1 MATRVRTEPVE
12 TLLNRE
18 LSHLE
23 FHARVLELA
32 TDETL
37 PLLERVKFCAIFS
50 SNLDEFFQ
58 VRVAGLL
65 GQAEAGITVRSAD
78 GLTPQQ
84 ALARIRERV
93 LELSA
98 LQSRLWKRELRPA
111 LDAEGIT
118 VGGIEDLGAKELVKL
133 ERRFDR
139 EIYPVLT
146 PLAVGPGQ
154 PFPYIS
160 GLSLSLAIFAED
172 PDTGDER
179 FARVKIPEGLPRFF
193 DLGARGLYVP
203 LEQIIAHFLPALFPG
218 VEIVERAVFRV
229 TRDADFEVSDDAD
242 DLLEAVESQLRRRRF
257 GDVVRV
263 EVSSSA
269 SSEMVA
275 RLQSGLGADETQV
288 YRVESPL
295 DLSELTELAAL
306 DRPELQQEP
315 WIPAIPPRLAS
326 AQTDLP
332 QIFEEIRRGDV
343 LVHQPYGS
351 YRASFEVFAQAAVR
365 DPNVIAMK
373 TAVYRTSDDS
383 VLVGSLIQCA
393 EDGKQSVCL
402 VELKARF
409 DELRNIEWSRA
420 LEQAGVHVAY
430 GFPDLKIHAKMTLIV
445 RREGDALRRYAH
457 IGTGNYH
464 AATARLYEDLGIFT
478 ADEEITADVADLFN
492 YITGFGRPQ
501 KFRKLLVAPVHAAQR
516 TRRRDPR
523 RRGGGLRRQARAHP
537 AQAQPSRRPEDRRR
551 AVRCLAA
558 PAHASTSSPAR
569 PALFVPA
576 SRASRTTSTSAR
588 SSDASSSTA
597 ACTRSRPTSASRRTS
612 GAPIS
617 CSATSTTASR
627 CSMPVENA
635 RVRQEIHA
643 ILDSALADDVN
654 AWILAPSGD
663 WKRAVPAKSDKPHS
677 HHETMMR
684 RSLKRRGRGA
694 RDRRGRIARPRRRRA
709 TTCALRRPGA
719 GRWRR
724 QPAGRGRA
732 QGRARRRYARAP
744 RLHPSRTS
752 HPGRGASRRLRGGCI
767 PATSPAGR
775 RGA

>member
-1 MATRVRTEPVE
+1 MQRWRRESAPSRWR

-65 GQAEAGITVRSAD
+65 GQAEAGVTVRSAD

-111 LDAEGIT
+111 LAAEGIT
-118 VGGIEDLGAKELVKL
+118 VGGIEDLGSKELEKL
-133 ERRFDR
+133 ERRFHR

-172 PDTGDER
+172 PETGDER

-193 DLGARGLYVP
+193 DLGGRGLYVP
-203 LEQIIAHFLPALFPG
+203 LEQIIAHFLPTLFPG
-218 VEIVERAVFRV
+218 VDDRRARGVP
-229 TRDADFEVSDDAD
+229 RDARRR
-242 DLLEAVESQLRRRRF
+242 LRGLRRRRRPPR
-257 GDVVRV
+257 GGRDPASAPALRRRRARRGELVRVVRDGRPPP
-263 EVSSSA
+263 ERPRGRRDAGLSRR
-269 SSEMVA
+269 EPA
-275 RLQSGLGADETQV
+275 RPLGAPRAGDDRPARAEA
-288 YRVESPL
+288 R
-295 DLSELTELAAL
+295 AL
-306 DRPELQQEP
+306 DPRDP
-315 WIPAIPPRLAS
+315 PAARS
-326 AQTDLP
+326 AQTDS
-332 QIFEEIRRGDV
+332 RRSSTRSGAATSSCTSRTARIV
-343 LVHQPYGS
+343 
-351 YRASFEVFAQAAVR
+351 ASFEVFAQAAVR

-393 EDGKQSVCL
+393 EEGKQSVCL

-409 DELRNIEWSRA
+409 DELRNIEWSRE

-501 KFRKLLVAPVHAAQR
+501 KFRKLLVAPFTLRSGLVDEIRGVAAAAGAASTR
-516 TRRRDPR
+516 ASGSSSTTSSTRR
-523 RRGGGLRRQARAHP
+523 
-537 AQAQPSRRPEDRRR
+537 
-551 AVRCLAA
+551 
-558 PAHASTSSPAR
+558 SSSE
-569 PALFVPA
+569 LYEA
-576 SRASRTTSTSAR
+576 SRAGARVDIIAR
-588 SSDASSSTA
+588 S
-597 ACTRSRPTSASRRTS
+597 
-612 GAPIS
+612 
-617 CSATSTTASR
+617 
-627 CSMPVENA
+627 
-635 RVRQEIHA
+635 
-643 ILDSALADDVN
+643 
-654 AWILAPSGD
+654 
-663 WKRAVPAKSDKPHS
+663 
-677 HHETMMR
+677 
-684 RSLKRRGRGA
+684 
-694 RDRRGRIARPRRRRA
+694 
-709 TTCALRRPGA
+709 TCALRPGVEGLSENIHVRSVV
-719 GRWRR
+719 GRFLEHSRDLLV
-724 QPAGRGRA
+724 RGR
-732 QGRARRRYARAP
+732 RARRDVHREPRSHAAQPRPPNRGAHAGRERACPAGDPRDPRQRARRTTRTPGSSEPSASGRAP
-744 RLHPSRTS
+744 
-752 HPGRGASRRLRGGCI
+752 SRRSR
-767 PATSPAGR
+767 PR
-775 RGA
+775 RTRITRR

>member
-1 MATRVRTEPVE
+1 MATRVRTEPME

-32 TDETL
+32 TDESQ

-65 GQAEAGITVRSAD
+65 GQAEAGVTMRSAD

-98 LQSRLWKRELRPA
+98 LQSRLWRRDLRPA
-111 LDAEGIT
+111 LAAEGVT
-118 VGGIEDLGAKELVKL
+118 VGGIEDLGTKELAQL
-133 ERRFDR
+133 EKRFHR

-172 PDTGDER
+172 PETGEER

-193 DLGARGLYVP
+193 DLGGRGLYVP
-203 LEQIIAHFLPALFPG
+203 LEQIIAHFLPTLFPG
-218 VEIVERAVFRV
+218 VMIVERGVFRV

-295 DLSELTELAAL
+295 DLSELLELAAL
-306 DRPELQQEP
+306 DRPELKVEP
-315 WIPAIPPRLAS
+315 WIPTISPRLAS
-326 AQTDLP
+326 AQNDP
-332 QIFEEIRRGDV
+332 PAIFDEIRRGDV

-351 YRASFEVFAQAAVR
+351 FIASFEVFAQAAVR

-393 EDGKQSVCL
+393 EEGKQSVCL

-501 KFRKLLVAPVHAAQR
+501 KFRKLLVAPFTLRSGLVDEIRGVAAAAAEGRHAR
-516 TRRRDPR
+516 IRLKLNHLVDPKIVEE
-523 RRGGGLRRQARAHP
+523 LYA
-537 AQAQPSRRPEDRRR
+537 
-551 AVRCLAA
+551 
-558 PAHASTSSPAR
+558 
-569 PALFVPA
+569 A
-576 SRASRTTSTSAR
+576 SRAGAKIDIIAR
-588 SSDASSSTA
+588 STCALRPGVDGLSDNIHV
-597 ACTRSRPTSASRRTS
+597 RSVVGRFLEHSRIYSFEAGERV
-612 GAPIS
+612 
-617 CSATSTTASR
+617 ATYIGSPDLMQR
-627 CSMPVENA
+627 NLDHRIEVLIPVENA
-635 RVRQEIHA
+635 RVRQEVHA
-643 ILDSALADDVN
+643 VLDSALEDDTN
-654 AWILAPSGD
+654 AWVLGADGD
-663 WKRAVPAKSDKPHS
+663 WTRVVPAKPAKPHS
-677 HHETMMR
+677 HHATMMR
-684 RSLKRRGRGA
+684 RSLKRARRGA
-694 RDRRGRIARPRRRRA
+694 RERRA
-709 TTCALRRPGA
+709 G
-719 GRWRR
+719 
-724 QPAGRGRA
+724 
-732 QGRARRRYARAP
+732 
-744 RLHPSRTS
+744 
-752 HPGRGASRRLRGGCI
+752 
-767 PATSPAGR
+767 
-775 RGA
+775 

>member
-1 MATRVRTEPVE
+1 MATKARTEPVG

-32 TDETL
+32 GDDSL
-37 PLLERVKFCAIFS
+37 PLLERVKCCGFFS
-50 SNLDEFFQ
+50 KNLDEFFQ

-65 GQAEAGITVRSAD
+65 GQAESGLAMRSAD
-78 GLTPQQ
+78 GLTPHQT
-84 ALARIRERV
+84 LARIRERV

-111 LDAEGIT
+111 LAAEGIT
-118 VGGIEDLGAKELVKL
+118 VGGIEDLNAKDLGKL
-133 ERRFDR
+133 EKRFQR

-160 GLSLSLAIFAED
+160 GLSLSLAIFAAD
-172 PDTGDER
+172 PELGEER

-193 DLGARGLYVP
+193 EVNGRGLYVP
-203 LEQIIAHFLPALFPG
+203 LEQIIAHFLPSLFPG
-218 VEIVERAVFRV
+218 VTIVERAVFRV

-257 GDVVRV
+257 GDVVRI
-263 EVSSSA
+263 EVSASA

-275 RLQSGLGADETQV
+275 RLQSGLGADETQI

-295 DLSELTELAAL
+295 DLSELLELAEL
-306 DRPELQQEP
+306 DRPELKPEP
-315 WIPAIPPRLAS
+315 WIPVIPHRLAS
-326 AQTDLP
+326 AQTKESR
-332 QIFEEIRRGDV
+332 IFEEIRRGDV

-351 YRASFEVFAQAAVR
+351 FRASFEVFAQAAVR

-393 EDGKQSVCL
+393 EEGKQSVCL

-445 RREGDALRRYAH
+445 RREGDGLRRYAH

-464 AATARLYEDLGIFT
+464 AATARGYEDLGIFT

-501 KFRKLLVAPVHAAQR
+501 AFRRLLVAPFTLR
-516 TRRRDPR
+516 T
-523 RRGGGLRRQARAHP
+523 GLVD
-537 AQAQPSRRPEDRRR
+537 EIR
-551 AVRCLAA
+551 AVAA
-558 PAHASTSSPAR
+558 AAADGKHARIRLKLNHLVDPKIVDELYA
-569 PALFVPA
+569 A
-576 SRASRTTSTSAR
+576 SGAGATIDIIAR
-588 SSDASSSTA
+588 STCALRPGVEGVSENIHV
-597 ACTRSRPTSASRRTS
+597 RSIVGRFLEHSRVYSFEAGDRV
-612 GAPIS
+612 
-617 CSATSTTASR
+617 ATYIGSPDLMQR
-627 CSMPVENA
+627 NLDHRIEVLIPVENA

-643 ILDSALADDVN
+643 VLDSAFADDTN
-654 AWILAPSGD
+654 SWILTPTGE
-663 WKRAVPAKSDKPHS
+663 WERAVPAKPAKPYS

-684 RSLKRRGRGA
+684 RALKRASRGA
-694 RDRRGRIARPRRRRA
+694 RDRR
-709 TTCALRRPGA
+709 A
-719 GRWRR
+719 G
-724 QPAGRGRA
+724 
-732 QGRARRRYARAP
+732 
-744 RLHPSRTS
+744 
-752 HPGRGASRRLRGGCI
+752 
-767 PATSPAGR
+767 
-775 RGA
+775 

>member
-1 MATRVRTEPVE
+1 MLTPRSALPIENGAMVTRVRTEPAE

-32 TDETL
+32 ADEAI
-37 PLLERVKFCAIFS
+37 PLLERVKFCARFS

-65 GQAEAGITVRSAD
+65 GQAESGIAMRSAD

-84 ALARIRERV
+84 ALARIRGRV

-111 LDAEGIT
+111 LAAEGIT
-118 VGGIEDLGAKELVKL
+118 VGGIEDLDSKELGKL
-133 ERRFDR
+133 EKRFYR

-172 PDTGDER
+172 KEAGEER

-193 DLGARGLYVP
+193 DLGNRGLYVP
-203 LEQIIAHFLPALFPG
+203 LEQIIAHFLPSLFPG
-218 VEIVERAVFRV
+218 VTILERAVFRV
-229 TRDADFEVSDDAD
+229 TRDADFEVSDDAA

-263 EVSSSA
+263 EVSASA

-275 RLQSGLGADETQV
+275 RLQSGLGADETQI

-295 DLSELTELAAL
+295 DLSELLELADV
-306 DRPELQQEP
+306 DRPELKPEP
-315 WIPAIPPRLAS
+315 WIPAVPPRLAA
-326 AQTDLP
+326 AQSDYTRMFD
-332 QIFEEIRRGDV
+332 EIRRGDV

-351 YRASFEVFAQAAVR
+351 FRASFEVFAQAAVR

-383 VLVGSLIQCA
+383 VLVASLIQCA
-393 EDGKQSVCL
+393 EEGKQSVCL

-409 DELRNIEWSRA
+409 DELRNIEWSRE

-430 GFPDLKIHAKMTLIV
+430 GFPDLKIHGKMTLIV
-445 RREGDALRRYAH
+445 RREGDELRRYAH

-478 ADEEITADVADLFN
+478 ADEAIAADVADLFN

-501 KFRKLLVAPVHAAQR
+501 KFRKLLVAPFTLRSGLEDEIRRVAAAASEGRHAR
-516 TRRRDPR
+516 IRLKLNHLVDPQIVDE
-523 RRGGGLRRQARAHP
+523 LYA
-537 AQAQPSRRPEDRRR
+537 
-551 AVRCLAA
+551 
-558 PAHASTSSPAR
+558 
-569 PALFVPA
+569 A
-576 SRASRTTSTSAR
+576 SRAGATVDIIAR
-588 SSDASSSTA
+588 STCALRPGVEGLSENIHV
-597 ACTRSRPTSASRRTS
+597 RSIVGRFLEHSRIYSFEADDRV
-612 GAPIS
+612 
-617 CSATSTTASR
+617 ATYIGSPDLMQRNLDHRIEVLA
-627 CSMPVENA
+627 PVENA

-643 ILDSALADDVN
+643 VLDSALEDETN
-654 AWILAPSGD
+654 AWTLAPDGD
-663 WKRAVPAKSDKPHS
+663 WTRVVPAKAAKAHS
-677 HHETMMR
+677 HHATMMR
-684 RSLKRRGRGA
+684 RALK
-694 RDRRGRIARPRRRRA
+694 
-709 TTCALRRPGA
+709 
-719 GRWRR
+719 
-724 QPAGRGRA
+724 
-732 QGRARRRYARAP
+732 RARRTREQRA
-744 RLHPSRTS
+744 
-752 HPGRGASRRLRGGCI
+752 
-767 PATSPAGR
+767 
-775 RGA
+775 

>member
-1 MATRVRTEPVE
+1 MATKVRTEHVE
-12 TLLNRE
+12 NLLNRE

-37 PLLERVKFCAIFS
+37 PLLERVKFCGIFS

-65 GQAEAGITVRSAD
+65 GQAEAGVLVRSAD

-93 LELSA
+93 LELST
-98 LQSRLWKRELRPA
+98 LQSRLWKRELRPGLA
-111 LDAEGIT
+111 AEGIT
-118 VGGIEDLGAKELVKL
+118 VGGIEDLGHKELEKL
-133 ERRFDR
+133 ERRFYR

-172 PDTGDER
+172 PEAGEER

-193 DLGARGLYVP
+193 HLGGRGLYVP

-218 VEIVERAVFRV
+218 VDIVERAVFRV
-229 TRDADFEVSDDAD
+229 TRDADFEVSDDAA
-242 DLLEAVESQLRRRRF
+242 DLLEAVETQLRRRRF

-275 RLQSGLGADETQV
+275 RLQGGLEADETQI

-295 DLSELTELAAL
+295 DLSELLELADI
-306 DRPELQQEP
+306 DRPELKHEP
-315 WIPAIPPRLAS
+315 WIPVIPARLAS
-326 AQTDLP
+326 AQSDLP
-332 QIFEEIRRGDV
+332 QIFDEIRRGDV

-393 EDGKQSVCL
+393 EEGKQSVCL

-501 KFRKLLVAPVHAAQR
+501 KFRKLLVAPFTLR
-516 TRRRDPR
+516 S
-523 RRGGGLRRQARAHP
+523 GLVD
-537 AQAQPSRRPEDRRR
+537 EIR
-551 AVRCLAA
+551 AVATAA
-558 PAHASTSSPAR
+558 GRGKHARIRLKLNHLVDPKIVDE
-569 PALFVPA
+569 LYEA
-576 SRASRTTSTSAR
+576 SRAGARVDIIAR
-588 SSDASSSTA
+588 STCALRPGVEGLSDNIHV
-597 ACTRSRPTSASRRTS
+597 RSVVGRFLEHSRVYSFEADERV
-612 GAPIS
+612 
-617 CSATSTTASR
+617 ATYIGSPDLMQR
-627 CSMPVENA
+627 NLDHRIEVLVPVENV

-643 ILDSALADDVN
+643 VLDSALADDTN
-654 AWILAPSGD
+654 AWILAPSGE
-663 WKRAVPAKSDKPHS
+663 WKRATPEKADKAHT
-677 HHETMMR
+677 HHTELMR
-684 RSLKRRGRGA
+684 RSLKRARRSA
-694 RDRRGRIARPRRRRA
+694 RDRRVG
-709 TTCALRRPGA
+709 
-719 GRWRR
+719 
-724 QPAGRGRA
+724 
-732 QGRARRRYARAP
+732 
-744 RLHPSRTS
+744 
-752 HPGRGASRRLRGGCI
+752 
-767 PATSPAGR
+767 
-775 RGA
+775 

>member
-1 MATRVRTEPVE
+1 VGPAEAGPPSAFFGVGARTGARVHRILTPGEMLPIRMQAMATRTRPEPVE

-37 PLLERVKFCAIFS
+37 PLLERVNYCAFFS
-50 SNLDEFFQ
+50 SNVDEFFQ

-65 GQAEAGITVRSAD
+65 GQAEAGVTVRSAD

-84 ALARIRERV
+84 ALARIRQRV

-98 LQSRLWKRELRPA
+98 TQARLWKRELRPA
-111 LDAEGIT
+111 LAAEGIT
-118 VGGIEDLGAKELVKL
+118 VGGIEDLSEKELAEL
-133 ERRFDR
+133 ERRFHR

-160 GLSLSLAIFAED
+160 GLSLSLAIFAEH
-172 PDTGDER
+172 PETGEER

-193 DLGARGLYVP
+193 ELGGRGLYVP
-203 LEQIIAHFLPALFPG
+203 LEQIIAHFLPSLFPG
-218 VEIVERAVFRV
+218 VDILERAVFRV

-275 RLQSGLGADETQV
+275 RLQSGLGADETQI
-288 YRVESPL
+288 YRVESLL
-295 DLSELTELAAL
+295 DLSELRELVAI
-306 DRPELQQEP
+306 DRPELKFEP
-315 WIPAIPPRLAS
+315 WIPVIPQRLAA
-326 AQTDLP
+326 AQSDLP
-332 QIFEEIRRGDV
+332 KIFPEIRRGDV

-351 YRASFEVFAQAAVR
+351 FIASFEVFAQAAVR
-365 DPNVIAMK
+365 DPDVIAMK

-393 EDGKQSVCL
+393 EEGKQSVCL

-409 DELRNIEWSRA
+409 DELRNIEWSRE

-445 RREGDALRRYAH
+445 RREGDGLRRYAH

-464 AATARLYEDLGIFT
+464 AATARLYEDVGVFT
-478 ADEEITADVADLFN
+478 ADEDITADVADLFN
-492 YITGFGRPQ
+492 YITGFGQPQ
-501 KFRKLLVAPVHAAQR
+501 KFRKLLVAPFTLRSGLVDEIRTVAAAASEGRHAR
-516 TRRRDPR
+516 IRLKLNHLVDPKIVSE
-523 RRGGGLRRQARAHP
+523 LY
-537 AQAQPSRRPEDRRR
+537 
-551 AVRCLAA
+551 
-558 PAHASTSSPAR
+558 T
-569 PALFVPA
+569 A
-576 SRASRTTSTSAR
+576 SRAGAQIDVIAR
-588 SSDASSSTA
+588 STCALRPGVEGVSENIRV
-597 ACTRSRPTSASRRTS
+597 RSIVGRFLEHSRIYSFEAGDRV
-612 GAPIS
+612 
-617 CSATSTTASR
+617 ATYIGSPDLMQR
-627 CSMPVENA
+627 NLDHRVEVLMPVENA

-643 ILDSALADDVN
+643 VLDSALEDDTN
-654 AWILAPSGD
+654 AWALEANGEWTRVESGKS
-663 WKRAVPAKSDKPHS
+663 KRHA

-684 RSLKRRGRGA
+684 RSLKRARRGA
-694 RDRRGRIARPRRRRA
+694 RERRA
-709 TTCALRRPGA
+709 G
-719 GRWRR
+719 
-724 QPAGRGRA
+724 
-732 QGRARRRYARAP
+732 
-744 RLHPSRTS
+744 
-752 HPGRGASRRLRGGCI
+752 
-767 PATSPAGR
+767 
-775 RGA
+775 